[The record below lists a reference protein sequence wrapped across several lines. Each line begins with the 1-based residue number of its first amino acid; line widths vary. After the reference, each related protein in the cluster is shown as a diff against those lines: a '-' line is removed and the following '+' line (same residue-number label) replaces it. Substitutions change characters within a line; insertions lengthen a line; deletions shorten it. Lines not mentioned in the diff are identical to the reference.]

1 MTRKKLPLG
10 IESFAEIRTEGF
22 YYVDKTSMIRELL
35 EKWSKVNLFTRPRRF
50 GKSLNMSMLQSFFE
64 IGCDRGLFDGLAIAK
79 ETALCEQYMGKF
91 PVISISLKSVEGPDY
106 DTSRALLCSVIGNEA
121 MRFQF
126 LLDDSQ
132 LTVRE
137 KAQYK
142 QLIQVDAGGK
152 ESFRMPDSVLIE
164 SLKTLSVLLEKHY
177 GKKVVVLVD
186 EYDVPL
192 AKANERG
199 YYDEMVL
206 LLRNLLQQVLKTNDS
221 LYFAVLTGCLRIA
234 KESVFTGLNNLK
246 VLSITTV
253 RFDEYFG
260 FTDQEVQNLLAY
272 YGLEDKYEA
281 IKNWYDGYRFGN
293 ADVYCPWDVIRYCDE
308 LTDDRAAEPKD
319 YWTNTSSN
327 DIVRHFLQALGS
339 RLAKSEMEALIA
351 GETVEK
357 EIHEDLTYNR
367 LYDSAD
373 NLWSVLF
380 MTGYLTY
387 RGKPQGKRYQLAIPN
402 REIRNIFTEQIME
415 LFREG
420 VAKDGEQLNAFC
432 NALKIGDAAEVERLL
447 TEYLHR
453 TISIRDT
460 FVRKPTKENF
470 YHGILLGILGYKDG
484 WYVRS
489 NQESGMGYSDIVIRI
504 EQEEIAIIVEVKYAE
519 NKQFDAACRN
529 ALKQIQQNEYVEQ
542 LQEEEF
548 STILQYG
555 IACYK
560 KQCRVMVRK

>member
-206 LLRNLLQQVLKTNDS
+206 LLRNMLQQVLKTNDS

-327 DIVRHFLQALGS
+327 DIVRHFLQAMGS